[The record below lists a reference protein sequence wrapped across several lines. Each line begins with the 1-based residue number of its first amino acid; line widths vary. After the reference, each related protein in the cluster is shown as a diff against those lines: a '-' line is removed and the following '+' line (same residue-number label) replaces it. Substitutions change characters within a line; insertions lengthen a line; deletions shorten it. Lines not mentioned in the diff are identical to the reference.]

1 MSKSKK
7 FVKKHLFSSK
17 PAKKVVPDNTTLIYH
32 NVSVV
37 VPCFGFGN
45 GSGILRLITGNVC
58 QPCDSD
64 AQCLGDAYFG
74 YCNPKINS
82 TIENAE
88 SYSQC
93 VIRTLLASGSHLPSR
108 QGKCQLRN

>member
-1 MSKSKK
+1 M
-7 FVKKHLFSSK
+7 
-17 PAKKVVPDNTTLIYH
+17 
-32 NVSVV
+32 

-45 GSGILRLITGNVC
+45 GSGILRLMTGNIC

-64 AQCLGDAYFG
+64 AQCLGDAYLG
-74 YCNPKINS
+74 YCNPKIQFNS
-82 TIENAE
+82 TNENEE

-108 QGKCQLRN
+108 QGKCQVRTLNFVLLSQYISALGFWNIEFEKSSLMN

>member
-1 MSKSKK
+1 MAILCS
-7 FVKKHLFSSK
+7 LFI
-17 PAKKVVPDNTTLIYH
+17 TRETLI
-32 NVSVV
+32 SVV

-45 GSGILRLITGNVC
+45 GSGIFRLMTGNIC

-64 AQCLGDAYFG
+64 TQCLGDAYLG
-74 YCNPKINS
+74 YCNPKLQFNS
-82 TIENAE
+82 TNENAE

-108 QGKCQLRN
+108 QGKCQVRTYTPGLSRF

>member
-1 MSKSKK
+1 MNFIQSCHGRR
-7 FVKKHLFSSK
+7 VCN
-17 PAKKVVPDNTTLIYH
+17 VCIITRETLI
-32 NVSVV
+32 SVV

-45 GSGILRLITGNVC
+45 GSGILRLMTGNVC

-64 AQCLGDAYFG
+64 AQCLGDAYLG
-74 YCNPKINS
+74 YCNPKIQFNS
-82 TIENAE
+82 TNENAE

-108 QGKCQLRN
+108 HGKCQVRN